1 MNRNRTTLLS
11 FLAALAVAPAA
22 SAAIV
27 APDHLHLCARA
38 PGEVVETSVWL
49 INTDDAPLD
58 VLTARASCGCT
69 TLAGFAPQTLAP
81 RSAVEVPI
89 RVTAPKE
96 SGATKAVAVTFT
108 IGNGDTIRAPI
119 RIETA
124 GTPAVASAV
133 TVSPPELDL
142 GRVTAATEA
151 RATIR
156 LTNPGHAPIRVTA
169 AKAGCGCITF
179 PGFAPLYLNAGASAD
194 VRLSVK
200 APGTVGG
207 AVTRD
212 VTFIVDGHPPVRLSV
227 RLEVVHPSV
236 EALRRCLAP
245 PAPDATGPRYGDF
258 RVDGDVVSA
267 VVWSADTSPA
277 AYLVCRL
284 DGEGRI
290 RSLSVEPISSS

>member
-27 APDHLHLCARA
+27 APDHLHLCAAA
-38 PGEVVETSVWL
+38 PGEVVGTSVWL
-49 INTDDAPLD
+49 INTDDAPLE
-58 VLTARASCGCT
+58 VLKAKASCGCT
-69 TLAGFAPQTLAP
+69 TLGGFAAQTLAP

-96 SGATKAVAVTFT
+96 PGATKAVAVNFT
-108 IGNGDTIRAPI
+108 IGNGDTIRVPI

-124 GTPAVASAV
+124 GTLAAGGAV

-142 GRVTAATEA
+142 GRVTAAT
-151 RATIR
+151 RADATVR
-156 LTNPGHAPIRVTA
+156 LTNPGDAPIRVTA

-179 PGFAPLYLNAGASAD
+179 PGFAPLDLEAGASAD
-194 VRLSVK
+194 VRLSIA
-200 APGTVGG
+200 APTAVGG
-207 AVTRD
+207 ATTKD
-212 VTFIVDGHPPVRLSV
+212 VTFIVEGHPPVKVPV
-227 RLEVVHPSV
+227 RLEAVHPSV
-236 EALRRCLAP
+236 EALRRYLAV
-245 PAPDATGPRYGDF
+245 PAPDAAGPRYGDF
-258 RVDGDVVSA
+258 RVDGDIVSA
-267 VVWSADTSPA
+267 IVWSADTSPA

-284 DGEGRI
+284 DDDGRI